1 MTDETP
7 QPAYYG
13 NNMADGYGGYG
24 YVMCSHGVCT
34 KKAWRRMEDG
44 YDHNCCGNSKHSTA
58 HAYRE
63 RERNS
68 Q

>member
-1 MTDETP
+1 
-7 QPAYYG
+7 
-13 NNMADGYGGYG
+13 MADGYGGYG